1 MRGDSLLGQGHTT
14 TASDHT
20 LLSCYIL
27 KTLKYFHVFRHPL
40 YLEEIHRFL
49 QVEVSLTELSEAL
62 NELVRAERVFY
73 EQNMY
78 SLENSAQIFLKRKV
92 GADMAAEKMK
102 EAQKCAAIIAA
113 FPFVKGVCVSGS
125 LSKGYADEKS
135 DIDFFIITSEKRL
148 WICRTLLHMF
158 KKFTFIVNR
167 QHSFCMNYFIDE
179 SRMCLDEKNLFTAT
193 ELATLVVMYNPDL
206 HKLLLNR
213 NIEWMSDY
221 FPNMGLIVSEHNS
234 VPTSPKIK
242 TPAEWLLNRIWPERL
257 NLALMELT
265 DKLWRLKW
273 QRKNYPMEDYDI
285 AMKTKWYVS
294 KQHPL
299 NYQKKVLRLNHDET
313 FKVAG
318 LDL

>member
-1 MRGDSLLGQGHTT
+1 MIGDKLFAQDYTATTDDVALRG
-14 TASDHT
+14 
-20 LLSCYIL
+20 YIM

-40 YLEEIHRFL
+40 YLEEIHQFL
-49 QVEVSLTELSEAL
+49 QVEVSLPELREAL
-62 NELVRAERVFY
+62 NELVREERVFY

-102 EAQKCAAIIAA
+102 EARKCAAIIAT
-113 FPFVKGVCVSGS
+113 FPFVRAVFVSGS

-148 WICRTLLHMF
+148 WICRTLLHLF

-179 SRMCLDEKNLFTAT
+179 SQLCLEENNIFTAT
-193 ELATLVVMYNPDL
+193 ELATLIPVYNRNL

-221 FPNMGLIVSEHNS
+221 FPNIELNVGEHNS
-234 VPTSPKIK
+234 VLTSPKLK
-242 TPAEWLLNRIWPERL
+242 TPVEWLFNRIWPERL
-257 NLALMELT
+257 NLALMQLT

-299 NYQKKVLRLNHDET
+299 NYQKKVLRLNNDET

>member
-14 TASDHT
+14 TTAHA

-40 YLEEIHRFL
+40 YLEEIHQFL
-49 QVEVSLTELSEAL
+49 QVEVSLPELREAL
-62 NELVRAERVFY
+62 NELVREERVFY

-102 EAQKCAAIIAA
+102 EARKCAAIIAT
-113 FPFVKGVCVSGS
+113 FPFVRAVFVSGS

-148 WICRTLLHMF
+148 WICRTLLHLF

-179 SRMCLDEKNLFTAT
+179 SQLCLEENNIFTAT
-193 ELATLVVMYNPDL
+193 ELATLIPVYNQDL
-206 HKLLLNR
+206 HKHLLNR

-221 FPNMGLIVSEHNS
+221 FPNIGLNVSEHNS
-234 VPTSPKIK
+234 VPTSSKIK
-242 TPAEWLLNRIWPERL
+242 TPVEWLLNRTWPERL
-257 NLALMELT
+257 NLALMQLT

-299 NYQKKVLRLNHDET
+299 NYQKKVLRLNNDET